1 MEPGIVLFPLSD
13 YPAGAFFIMAD
24 DPGFFLSLGVKMPD
38 LVAGFAGGVVNA
50 FIFKRADPVSIVGS
64 MIVGALTANYLS
76 ESVGHYLGTSGGA
89 AAFIVGLAGMA
100 ICQGIVEAAKSWKPF
115 QGKTNGTPP

>member
-1 MEPGIVLFPLSD
+1 LEK
-13 YPAGAFFIMAD
+13 AMAD
-24 DPGFFLSLGVKMPD
+24 DVPLLVQLGIKLPD

-50 FIFKRADPVSIVGS
+50 FVFKRANPAGIIGS

-76 ESVGHYLGTSGGA
+76 DAAARFTGTTGGA

-100 ICQGIVEAAKSWKPF
+100 ICQGIVEGVRRWKPGAGPTTPPTA
-115 QGKTNGTPP
+115 GKTE